1 MISVDVV
8 GIGAWSEF
16 FPDWGALQ
24 QGLNG
29 GPWADGHKLVPELL
43 PATLRRRAP
52 QTVKLAVE
60 VMHQATSMAGLEADS
75 VGVVFAS
82 SMSDMQTTDRICH
95 TLAEHPELIS
105 PTQFHNSVH
114 NAATGYWSIITK
126 SHEPANAICAH
137 DHSPFMALL
146 EAAIQCADENQPMLV
161 VSQEVEA
168 PLPFSSICAN
178 RNPCAAA
185 LLISPEGPG
194 EDALARLQL
203 EVIDEA
209 VSWPDLPEPL
219 QDRLTPS
226 SGANLLALL
235 AAIGSTDTKP
245 MQFPLTPHSSLRVWI
260 TEHV

>member
-1 MISVDVV
+1 MTV
-8 GIGAWSEF
+8 GASTLFGAVSGSAGF
-16 FPDWGALQ
+16 HDLVHFVANTLDTKNIHTSARDTLDAL
-24 QGLNG
+24 
-29 GPWADGHKLVPELL
+29 ERLL
-43 PATLRRRAP
+43 
-52 QTVKLAVE
+52 
-60 VMHQATSMAGLEADS
+60 
-75 VGVVFAS
+75 
-82 SMSDMQTTDRICH
+82 
-95 TLAEHPELIS
+95 
-105 PTQFHNSVH
+105 H

-203 EVIDEA
+203 EVIDEPA
-209 VSWPDLPEPL
+209 SWPDLPKPL
-219 QDRLTPS
+219 QSRLTPS